1 MRIPDWNPETH
12 PHPPEL
18 LQTVLARRGGE
29 FFNLDKALLWSGP
42 VATGWHAYF
51 QHVRANL
58 TAPRKLC
65 ELGICTVALLTGA
78 DYEYH
83 HHAPDFLKAG
93 GREDE
98 LSALVQSVQQD
109 PVNGV
114 TQAALG
120 PVERLVVQ
128 YAAQMTQNIQVDDAL
143 FQSLQ
148 SHMDTTALV
157 ELTTVIA
164 SYNMVSRIL
173 IALQIRPE
181 VSKAEHDLNA

>member
-1 MRIPDWNPETH
+1 
-12 PHPPEL
+12 
-18 LQTVLARRGGE
+18 
-29 FFNLDKALLWSGP
+29 
-42 VATGWHAYF
+42 
-51 QHVRANL
+51 L

-93 GREDE
+93 GREEE
-98 LSALVQSVQQD
+98 LSALVQSVTQD
-109 PVNGV
+109 PVNGI

-120 PVERLVVQ
+120 PLERLVVQ

-181 VSKAEHDLNA
+181 VSQAGHDLNA

>member
-1 MRIPDWNPETH
+1 MRIPDWNPNTH
-12 PHPPEL
+12 PRPPEL

-29 FFNLDKALLWSGP
+29 LFNLDKALLWSGP

-51 QHVRANL
+51 QHVRADL
-58 TAPRKLC
+58 SAPRKLC
-65 ELGICTVALLTGA
+65 ELSICTVALMTGA

-93 GREDE
+93 GSEDE
-98 LSALVQSVQQD
+98 LTALGKALAQN

-114 TQAALG
+114 TQAGLG
-120 PVERLVVQ
+120 PLERLVVQ

-148 SHMDTTALV
+148 AHMDTTALV
-157 ELTTVIA
+157 ELTTMIA

-181 VSKAEHDLNA
+181 VR